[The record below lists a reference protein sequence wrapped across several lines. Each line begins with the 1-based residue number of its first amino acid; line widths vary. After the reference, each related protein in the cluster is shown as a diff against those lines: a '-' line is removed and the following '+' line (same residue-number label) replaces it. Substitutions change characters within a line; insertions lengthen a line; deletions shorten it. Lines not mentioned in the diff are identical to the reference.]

1 MVLSVEFP
9 DDVFTSA
16 ATPGLLFAILWPLA
30 DTQVPEERIVELA
43 SFQRQILPDSLVDPV
58 PVHLFGAQSLKG
70 FSGFARNTHGNSSSI
85 SGRYQTPRQQ
95 PGSTPRKPE
104 TIRPQNRLP
113 R

>member
-30 DTQVPEERIVELA
+30 DTQVPDERIVEHA

-70 FSGFARNTHGNSSSI
+70 LSGFARNTHDNSS

-95 PGSTPRKPE
+95 PGSPPRKPE